1 MHRRRWAIVIAALAV
16 GCLSAPAASATAP
29 APGLAASSHGES
41 RHGSEHAMGWYLA
54 LGDSLAAGFQPGQGD
69 DKSGGYVGG
78 VLAAVKAD
86 SARTKLVNVACS
98 GETVVTMVR
107 GGRCAYEEGTQLA
120 QAVEFLHAHRRTT
133 RLVTIDIGANDVQRC
148 VSRSP
153 LGIDFTC
160 IQQGLGDVQR
170 LLPQVL
176 AQLHAAA
183 PEAQIIVANYYNPF
197 LAAYLTGAAGQALAQ
212 QSVALQAALNTIIA
226 GSAASVGADVAD
238 VATAFRSTDFTPVNV
253 PALGGLVPT
262 NVATICAWTWM
273 CQLGDIHAN
282 DAGYAVMADTV
293 AARL

>member
-1 MHRRRWAIVIAALAV
+1 
-16 GCLSAPAASATAP
+16 
-29 APGLAASSHGES
+29 
-41 RHGSEHAMGWYLA
+41 MGWYLA
-54 LGDSLAAGFQPGQGD
+54 MGDSLAAGYQPGQGD
-69 DKSGGYVGG
+69 DKTGGYVGG

-86 SARTKLVNVACS
+86 TAKTKLVNVACS
-98 GETVVTMVR
+98 GETVVTMVA
-107 GGRCAYEEGTQLA
+107 GGRCAYDEGTQLA
-120 QAVEFLHAHRRTT
+120 QAVEFLHAHSRTT

-153 LGIDFTC
+153 LGIDVVC

-183 PEAQIIVANYYNPF
+183 PGAHIVVANYYNPF
-197 LAAYLTGAAGQALAQ
+197 LAAYLTGSAGQVLAQ
-212 QSVALQAALNTIIA
+212 QSVALQAALNAIIA

-238 VATAFRSTDFTPVNV
+238 VATAFHSTVTTPVNV

-273 CQLGDIHAN
+273 CRLGDIHAN
-282 DAGYAVMADTV
+282 DTGYAVMTGAV

>member
-1 MHRRRWAIVIAALAV
+1 MHRRRWAVVVTVLALLGPTAPGAAAQE
-16 GCLSAPAASATAP
+16 ARTTPAP
-29 APGLAASSHGES
+29 APPAA
-41 RHGSEHAMGWYLA
+41 AANATGWYLA
-54 LGDSLAAGFQPGQGD
+54 LGDSLAAGYQPGQGD
-69 DKSGGYVGG
+69 DRSGGYVGG
-78 VLAAVKAD
+78 VLDAVRTTTAK
-86 SARTKLVNVACS
+86 TKLVNVACS
-98 GETVVTMVR
+98 GETVVTLVS
-107 GGRCAYEEGTQLA
+107 GGRCPYEEGTQLA
-120 QAVEFLHAHRRTT
+120 QALEFLHAHSRTT

-153 LGIDFTC
+153 LGIDLAC

-183 PEAQIIVANYYNPF
+183 PDARLVVVNYYNPF

-212 QSVALQAALNTIIA
+212 QSVALQAALNAILA
-226 GSAASVGADVAD
+226 ASAATVGADVAD
-238 VATAFRSTDFTPVNV
+238 VSTAFRSTVTTPVTV
-253 PALGGLVPT
+253 PALGGAVPT